1 MKSIEQ
7 IQNFEKT
14 IGQLNVLIGDFS
26 ELSKKKPDGP
36 VNKFKISLVNSILE
50 KLNQILDDENKPF
63 NDFTLFS
70 EEEFTSNSDI
80 LVILN
85 LYHNSSKGFAEK
97 NVESRNYNSHW
108 VIDHKI
114 SNQVVSLPELFKEKD
129 G

>member
-36 VNKFKISLVNSILE
+36 VNKFKLSLVNSILE
-50 KLNQILDDENKPF
+50 KLNQIIDDENKPF
-63 NDFTLFS
+63 KDFALFS
-70 EEEFTSNSDI
+70 EEEFTTNSDI

-85 LYHNSSKGFAEK
+85 QYHNNSRGFAEK
-97 NVESRNYNSHW
+97 NVVKNNYNIYW
-108 VIDHKI
+108 LIDQKR
-114 SNQVVSLPELFKEKD
+114 SDQVVYLSELFKEKD